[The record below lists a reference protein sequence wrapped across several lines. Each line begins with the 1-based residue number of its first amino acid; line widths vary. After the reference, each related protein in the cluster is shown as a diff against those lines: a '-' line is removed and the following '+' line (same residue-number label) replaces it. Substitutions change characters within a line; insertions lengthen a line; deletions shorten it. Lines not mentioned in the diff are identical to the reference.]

1 MWGGSLSGTGVLG
14 PSEFLGPKA
23 PVWDF
28 SPADDGDPREVDAF
42 NAMIR
47 ELRDQDPGVHP
58 DAE

>member
-1 MWGGSLSGTGVLG
+1 MANVVDPRNFAAPGISIPGL
-14 PSEFLGPKA
+14 KQ

-28 SPADDGDPREVDAF
+28 STADDGDPREVDTF

-47 ELRDQDPGVHP
+47 ELRDRDSAVRS

>member
-1 MWGGSLSGTGVLG
+1 MA
-14 PSEFLGPKA
+14 PSIPIPGLKP

-28 SPADDGDPREVDAF
+28 SPTDDGDPREVDAF

-47 ELRDQDPGVHP
+47 DLRAQDLAVRL

>member
-1 MWGGSLSGTGVLG
+1 MANVVDPRNFVAPSLRIPGLK
-14 PSEFLGPKA
+14 L

-28 SPADDGDPREVDAF
+28 SPTDDGDPSEVDAF

-47 ELRDQDPGVHP
+47 GLRDQDLAIHD

>member
-1 MWGGSLSGTGVLG
+1 MANVVDPRNSVA
-14 PSEFLGPKA
+14 PSRPIPGLKP

-28 SPADDGDPREVDAF
+28 SPADDGDPSEVDAF

-47 ELRDQDPGVHP
+47 DLRDQELAVHP

>member
-1 MWGGSLSGTGVLG
+1 MAKVVG
-14 PSEFLGPKA
+14 PQNSVSRRTIPGLKP

-28 SPADDGDPREVDAF
+28 SPTDDGDPSEVDSF

-47 ELRDQDPGVHP
+47 ELRDQDSAVHP